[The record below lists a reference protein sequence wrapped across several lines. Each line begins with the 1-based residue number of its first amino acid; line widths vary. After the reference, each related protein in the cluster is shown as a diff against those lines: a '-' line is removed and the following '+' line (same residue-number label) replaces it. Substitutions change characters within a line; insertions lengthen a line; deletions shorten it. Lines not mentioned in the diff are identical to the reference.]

1 MCGLRA
7 RGSESEGN
15 CGGEGGHFDGTCASE
30 DLSAADRC
38 GSSSLRSGVRVVW
51 RVRSGVGGMLMKQL

>member
-1 MCGLRA
+1 V
-7 RGSESEGN
+7 RGIV
-15 CGGEGGHFDGTCASE
+15 CGGVGWGGVGGVGGGHFDGTCASE

-38 GSSSLRSGVRVVW
+38 GSSSLRSWVRVVW